1 LGVASER
8 IYVTG
13 SIKFDIH
20 VSEQQIEQGRSLRA
34 SFGQERP
41 VWIAASTHNGEDEHI
56 LEVHRQLL
64 HKHPDLLLIIV
75 PRHPE
80 RFNDVAKLCHD
91 HGFNTK
97 KRSEMASALTAK
109 TSIVVGD
116 TMGEMMTYLAASDV
130 CFMGGSL
137 LGKKVGGHN
146 LLEPAAIGIPSL
158 IGPSYFNF
166 KEITQQLV
174 DNQGTIVCENTE
186 QIFCSVSNLIEKPSL
201 ASTMGSASQ
210 QVVRQNQGALTRTLD
225 SLSTPV

>member
-1 LGVASER
+1 
-8 IYVTG
+8 
-13 SIKFDIH
+13 
-20 VSEQQIEQGRSLRA
+20 
-34 SFGQERP
+34 
-41 VWIAASTHNGEDEHI
+41 
-56 LEVHRQLL
+56 VHRQLL
-64 HKHPDLLLIIV
+64 HEHPDLLLIIV

-186 QIFCSVSNLIEKPSL
+186 QIFCSVSKLIEKPSL